1 MFRGAS
7 EETEESVAAE
17 VHLAW
22 AGSQGWRPL
31 LNVNII
37 MLEQNYI
44 FYVNN
49 FLIFFILLSY
59 GHCHRSL
66 SQVTVSPRCNLISRC
81 NLILRWD
88 ETFRN
93 EKFCI
98 FLGEVLLLLEFFTF
112 RTSFAPL
119 HIRFSCLFFQ
129 LCTFPRVFCHFHFS
143 QSWTKKYET
152 RFAWHSREYAI
163 RNTKLSTLAATVYTD
178 VCLSLS
184 SKGLLSVFSIIK

>member
-31 LNVNII
+31 LNVNNI

-44 FYVNN
+44 FYVKN

-59 GHCHRSL
+59 GHCQRSL
-66 SQVTVSPRCNLISRC
+66 FRRDAIFPREWTKPFVWKLCL
-81 NLILRWD
+81 
-88 ETFRN
+88 
-93 EKFCI
+93 
-98 FLGEVLLLLEFFTF
+98 FLGGNLYLLYTF
-112 RTSFAPL
+112 LTFQASFDPY
-119 HIRFSCLFFQ
+119 IRFSCLFFH
-129 LCTFPRVFCHFHFS
+129 LCTFSRVFCHFHFS
-143 QSWTKKYET
+143 QGWTKKYET

-163 RNTKLSTLAATVYTD
+163 RNTKLSTLAATVYTA

-184 SKGLLSVFSIIK
+184 SKGLLSVFSIIL

>member
-22 AGSQGWRPL
+22 AGPQGWRPL

-44 FYVNN
+44 FYVKN

-66 SQVTVSPRCNLISRC
+66 FRRDAILSRDGTK
-81 NLILRWD
+81 RFVW
-88 ETFRN
+88 
-93 EKFCI
+93 KFCI

-143 QSWTKKYET
+143 QGWTKKYET

-163 RNTKLSTLAATVYTD
+163 RNTKLSTLAATVYTA

-184 SKGLLSVFSIIK
+184 SKGLLSVFSIIL